1 MNTYDNYDNKPTRII
16 TEEDTGSVLSI
27 KGKGNKVKLKAVS
40 GYSKSD
46 VLAVMKNTGDEL
58 IFTFKTWY
66 PNTYPEVKVT
76 LDFSQAHE
84 MYLLLRYLVDFS
96 NLCDKHTFDDVERKN
111 KTM

>member
-16 TEEDTGSVLSI
+16 VQEDTGSVLSI

-46 VLAVMKNTGDEL
+46 VLAVMKYTGDEL
-58 IFTFKTWY
+58 IFTFKSWL
-66 PNTYPEVKVT
+66 PDLYPEMKVT

-84 MYLLLRYLVDFS
+84 MYHLLKFIVD
-96 NLCDKHTFDDVERKN
+96 NDALCGPEEITDKVN
-111 KTM
+111 KKPK